1 MSFKSAKGPFSSLTI
16 IASMISMGVSG
27 LSAFSVHVAPDVV
40 PDLNEILTGAAAG
53 AAAGAAIYGRIR
65 AKKPLFSKQPYW
77 LIYDKIPP

>member
-16 IASMISMGVSG
+16 IASMIAMGVSG

-53 AAAGAAIYGRIR
+53 AAIYGRIR
-65 AKKPLFSKQPYW
+65 AKSLYSVSN
-77 LIYDKIPP
+77 LIG